1 MINMD
6 KGMMSRYLYSF
17 DSDENIADIGL
28 DNLDDYNYS
37 EDYDA
42 NMLMRE
48 MNLIDTAI
56 LAGLDDEGNCD
67 SGKVDTWLD
76 SVLTDKMLYD
86 VYGKEGN
93 ISEYR
98 EVFTSRV
105 KNRLAEYSMG
115 EDTGKDLF

>member
-1 MINMD
+1 MVNMD
-6 KGMMSRYLYSF
+6 KGMMSRYLYIF
-17 DSDENIADIGL
+17 DSDENMTDIGL

-56 LAGLDDEGNCD
+56 LAGLDDKGNCD
-67 SGKVDTWLD
+67 ASKVKAWLND
-76 SVLTDKMLYD
+76 VLTDKMLYD

-98 EVFTSRV
+98 EIFTSRV
-105 KNRLAEYSMG
+105 KNRLAEYSME

>member
-1 MINMD
+1 MVNMN

-48 MNLIDTAI
+48 MSLIDTAI

-67 SGKVDTWLD
+67 ADKVDTWLN
-76 SVLTDKMLYD
+76 SILTDKRLYD

-105 KNRLAEYSMG
+105 KNRLAEYSME

>member
-17 DSDENIADIGL
+17 DSDENMADIGL
-28 DNLDDYNYS
+28 DHLDDYNYS

-48 MNLIDTAI
+48 MSLIDTAI

-67 SGKVDTWLD
+67 AGKVDTWLN
-76 SVLTDKMLYD
+76 SILTDKMLYD

-105 KNRLAEYSMG
+105 KNRLAEYSME

>member
-1 MINMD
+1 MD

-17 DSDENIADIGL
+17 GSDENMTDIGL

-48 MNLIDTAI
+48 MSLIDTAI

-67 SGKVDTWLD
+67 ADKVDTGLN
-76 SVLTDKMLYD
+76 SILTDKMLYD

-105 KNRLAEYSMG
+105 KNRLAEYSME
-115 EDTGKDLF
+115 EDTGKDIF

>member
-1 MINMD
+1 MVNMD

-17 DSDENIADIGL
+17 DSDVNMADIGL

-56 LAGLDDEGNCD
+56 LAGLDDDGNCD
-67 SGKVDTWLD
+67 ADKVDTWLN
-76 SVLTDKMLYD
+76 SILTDKMLYD

-105 KNRLAEYSMG
+105 KNRLAEYSME

>member
-17 DSDENIADIGL
+17 DSDESMADIGL
-28 DNLDDYNYS
+28 DHLDDYNYS
-37 EDYDA
+37 GDYDA

-48 MNLIDTAI
+48 MSLIDTAI
-56 LAGLDDEGNCD
+56 LAGLDDDGNCD
-67 SGKVDTWLD
+67 AGKVDTWLN
-76 SVLTDKMLYD
+76 SILTDKMLYD

-105 KNRLAEYSMG
+105 KNRLAEYSME

>member
-17 DSDENIADIGL
+17 GSDENMTDIGL
-28 DNLDDYNYS
+28 DHLDDYNYS
-37 EDYDA
+37 EDYDD

-48 MNLIDTAI
+48 MSLIDTAI
-56 LAGLDDEGNCD
+56 LAGLDDDGNCD
-67 SGKVDTWLD
+67 AGKVDTWLT
-76 SVLTDKMLYD
+76 SILTDKMLYD

-105 KNRLAEYSMG
+105 KNRLAEYSME

>member
-1 MINMD
+1 MVNMD

-67 SGKVDTWLD
+67 AGKVDTWLN
-76 SVLTDKMLYD
+76 SILTDKMLYD

-98 EVFTSRV
+98 EIFTSRV
-105 KNRLAEYSMG
+105 KNRLAEYSME

>member
-1 MINMD
+1 MVNMD

-17 DSDENIADIGL
+17 DSDENMADIGL

-48 MNLIDTAI
+48 MSLIDTAI

-67 SGKVDTWLD
+67 ADKVDTWLN
-76 SVLTDKMLYD
+76 SILTNKMLYD

-105 KNRLAEYSMG
+105 KNRLAEYSME

>member
-17 DSDENIADIGL
+17 GSDENMTDIGL
-28 DNLDDYNYS
+28 DNLDDYDYS

-48 MNLIDTAI
+48 MSLIDTAI
-56 LAGLDDEGNCD
+56 LAGLDDDGNCD
-67 SGKVDTWLD
+67 EGKVDTWLN
-76 SVLTDKMLYD
+76 SILTDKMLYD

-98 EVFTSRV
+98 EVFTSGV
-105 KNRLAEYSMG
+105 KNRLAEYSME